1 MLCQDCGQRPAS
13 VQLSQ
18 TAKGKKEQL
27 YLCDLC
33 AQQFQGQV
41 ANSFWDSFPGSLLP
55 GPSMFGYPATTSP
68 SRPQK
73 TGLICPSCGETEEE
87 LRKTG
92 LLGCQTC
99 YETFAVFLDPVFR
112 RVQGH
117 TRHLS
122 ASEEEGP
129 AKEAD
134 VLREKLE
141 LAVQSEDYEEA
152 ARLRDQIRQ
161 LEEDA

>member
-1 MLCQDCGQRPAS
+1 
-13 VQLSQ
+13 
-18 TAKGKKEQL
+18 
-27 YLCDLC
+27 
-33 AQQFQGQV
+33 
-41 ANSFWDSFPGSLLP
+41 
-55 GPSMFGYPATTSP
+55 MFGYPATATP

-73 TGLICPSCGETEEE
+73 TSLICPSCGETEEE

-141 LAVQSEDYEEA
+141 LAVQSEVYEEA